1 VSKDVRVRFPPTVPF
16 FHPTHPTFLDNPEKE
31 KRMSRKLKVIIF
43 IFILSFMAIGCENS
57 IVRNFGG
64 KMIIDLPPGEKLI
77 EVTWKNDDLWYLTR
91 PMRQGEVVE
100 SYTFQEKSTYGNFE
114 GSVIL
119 KETYR

>member
-1 VSKDVRVRFPPTVPF
+1 
-16 FHPTHPTFLDNPEKE
+16 
-31 KRMSRKLKVIIF
+31 MSRKLKVIIF

>member
-1 VSKDVRVRFPPTVPF
+1 
-16 FHPTHPTFLDNPEKE
+16 
-31 KRMSRKLKVIIF
+31 
-43 IFILSFMAIGCENS
+43 MAIGCENS